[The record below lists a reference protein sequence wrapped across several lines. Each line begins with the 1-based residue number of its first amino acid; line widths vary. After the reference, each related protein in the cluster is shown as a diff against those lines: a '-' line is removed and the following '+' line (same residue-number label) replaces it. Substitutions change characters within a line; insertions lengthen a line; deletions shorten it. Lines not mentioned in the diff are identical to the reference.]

1 MLECWIVISLSYV
14 RESLHENRFGPEQ
27 TEYCQQ
33 EEYTVEYPDSLE
45 RISNE
50 FQWIV
55 RSNADLQISQD
66 SSYFF
71 LDKTS
76 GAAYSLVKQGVIK
89 RPFSARCCLAKPKST
104 MRIDDGWRPSS
115 RYMMFRGCRSR
126 WTANR
131 EDFIRSRLSDRQ
143 PSELTNTISMQLFD
157 GFYND

>member
-1 MLECWIVISLSYV
+1 M

-27 TEYCQQ
+27 MEYYQR

-45 RISNE
+45 RISIE
-50 FQWIV
+50 FQWIITSTV
-55 RSNADLQISQD
+55 DLQISQD

-71 LDKTS
+71 LDNTS

-104 MRIDDGWRPSS
+104 MRIDDGWRSSS
-115 RYMMFRGCRSR
+115 RYMIFRGCRSR

-131 EDFIRSRLSDRQ
+131 EDCIRSSLPDRQ
-143 PSELTNTISMQLFD
+143 QSELTNTISMQLFD